1 MQKRLITILLS
12 LIVALTSCNRGK
24 RSATPARE
32 LSAAEYEVLTAWID
46 AKLIGNERSGTK
58 NAKQFVIFDTT
69 NSGDN
74 HLLPDGNGQAVPWEK
89 TAESLRKADPALQ
102 QGTLDEFRKVN
113 ARQGFLRRSFH
124 PSIDY
129 VIVNSAQLESIFCKT
144 CRSWLAY
151 YKQFPGSQGLLTFS
165 RVGFNADGTQA
176 FFYFSNSCDG
186 LCGTGDYVVM
196 EKHDGRW
203 IIQREV
209 NMWVS

>member
-1 MQKRLITILLS
+1 
-12 LIVALTSCNRGK
+12 
-24 RSATPARE
+24 

-129 VIVNSAQLESIFCKT
+129 VIVNSAQLEFSTVGINFLQNLPLLARVLQAISGISGAADIFT
-144 CRSWLAY
+144 R
-151 YKQFPGSQGLLTFS
+151 
-165 RVGFNADGTQA
+165 R
-176 FFYFSNSCDG
+176 
-186 LCGTGDYVVM
+186 
-196 EKHDGRW
+196 
-203 IIQREV
+203 IQRRRHAGILLFQQQL
-209 NMWVS
+209 